1 MVKRRYN
8 RHKKKEKARRSSNV
22 RTHAA
27 MQKGLEPRDT
37 QRVCRLGLRDNSLGL
52 LQNARHAEM
61 QNVKQGVLI
70 QSVTEPTLIEVTYT
84 ARRLG
89 R

>member
-1 MVKRRYN
+1 
-8 RHKKKEKARRSSNV
+8 
-22 RTHAA
+22 

-37 QRVCRLGLRDNSLGL
+37 KRVCRLGLRDNSLRL

-61 QNVKQGVLI
+61 QNVKQGVLNE
-70 QSVTEPTLIEVTYT
+70 SVTQPTLIEVTYT